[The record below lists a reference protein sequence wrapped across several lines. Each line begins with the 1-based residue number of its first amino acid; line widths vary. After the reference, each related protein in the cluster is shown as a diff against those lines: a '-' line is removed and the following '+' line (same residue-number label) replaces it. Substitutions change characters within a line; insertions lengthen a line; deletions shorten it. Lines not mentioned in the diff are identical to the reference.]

1 MDIPA
6 NLALF
11 LTERTGSCLKTWSGK
26 LTATEQRALFGK
38 FLGKGKIWIDGANE
52 TIEHHVKV
60 CFGADTECTFSC
72 AWRDLRAQPATPS
85 QSAFLAALG
94 PCGR

>member
-1 MDIPA
+1 MDYAA

-11 LTERTGSCLKTWSGK
+11 LTEKTGSCLKSWSGR
-26 LTATEQRALFGK
+26 LTAAEQRALFGR

-60 CFGADTECTFSC
+60 CFGLDSECT
-72 AWRDLRAQPATPS
+72 ANLKW
-85 QSAFLAALG
+85 AAL
-94 PCGR
+94 